1 MSNGNPK
8 CGNFSCSG
16 SSVFA
21 LGNKLSN
28 DWGLFLEIDH
38 SPVTIIIP
46 LGERNSA
53 CVHRAERFGQL
64 TRLTGV
70 GPRKKQIN
78 PDGVIS
84 SVLNNIVG
92 RECDILKIMQ
102 TERKICR

>member
-46 LGERNSA
+46 LGEGILLA
-53 CVHRAERFGQL
+53 F
-64 TRLTGV
+64 TG
-70 GPRKKQIN
+70 RS
-78 PDGVIS
+78 D
-84 SVLNNIVG
+84 SVN
-92 RECDILKIMQ
+92 
-102 TERKICR
+102 